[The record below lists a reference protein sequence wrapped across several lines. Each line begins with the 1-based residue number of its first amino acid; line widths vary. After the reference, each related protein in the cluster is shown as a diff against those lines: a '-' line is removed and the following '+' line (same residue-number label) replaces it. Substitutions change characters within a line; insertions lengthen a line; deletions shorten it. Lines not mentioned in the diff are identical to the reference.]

1 MPDAGPAEP
10 LARAR
15 ARWAE
20 FSWTRALLA
29 VTTAERAATRGPL
42 AGLTFTVKDTFAT
55 AGLASTAGSL
65 LLAGHVP
72 ERDAVVVARLRAGAA
87 PGLPGALPRRVQWRG
102 RRRGRRRHRR
112 LRDRRRLRRLGPLAR
127 AVHRC

>member
-72 ERDAVVVARLRAGAA
+72 ERDAVVVARLRAAGATLFA
-87 PGLPGALPRRVQWRG
+87 KANCAEFGNGIDTETRIGGRVLHPADPAVSPGGS
-102 RRRGRRRHRR
+102 
-112 LRDRRRLRRLGPLAR
+112 
-127 AVHRC
+127 